1 MGVQENNLK
10 TIFMKL
16 IKLFLLSLCGTLSA
30 QTTIEVKKTQ
40 YGLEGVEVE
49 NGVIKVYETKNSIK
63 NLTPTYVGEQVQT
76 KSTNDSR
83 INITPTNTTPF
94 GTIDDFKL
102 ED

>member
-1 MGVQENNLK
+1 
-10 TIFMKL
+10 MKL

-40 YGLEGVEVE
+40 YGLPGVEVDKVIE
-49 NGVIKVYETKNSIK
+49 IKNGAIEIFETTNSIK
-63 NLTPTYVGEQVQT
+63 NITPTYVGEIKT
-76 KSTNDSR
+76 ESTNDSR
-83 INITPTNTTPF
+83 INITPTNTAPF

>member
-1 MGVQENNLK
+1 
-10 TIFMKL
+10 MKL

-49 NGVIKVYETKNSIK
+49 QVIEVENGAIKVYKTTNSIK
-63 NLTPTYVGEQVQT
+63 NLTPTYVGET
-76 KSTNDSR
+76 KTSTTNDSST
-83 INITPTNTTPF
+83 IDATTTTPF

>member
-1 MGVQENNLK
+1 
-10 TIFMKL
+10 MKL

-49 NGVIKVYETKNSIK
+49 QVIEVENGAIKVYKTTNSIQ
-63 NLTPTYVGEQVQT
+63 NLTPTYVGEQT
-76 KSTNDSR
+76 KTESTNDSR
-83 INITPTNTTPF
+83 TNITLTTTPF
-94 GTIDDFKL
+94 GTIEDFKL